1 MKMTKYILFFLV
13 VCVAQLSEASSLR
26 SNRLLATTQY
36 NHISN
41 VISKKCH
48 VSLAK
53 LPVSNTELEFEVE
66 IDDTND
72 DNEIEYKQ
80 IVFCKH
86 YSLTPSREIASIT
99 SVQISHFSFTHNLR
113 KYGLFILLGQLLI

>member
-99 SVQISHFSFTHNLR
+99 SEQFSHFSFTHNLR